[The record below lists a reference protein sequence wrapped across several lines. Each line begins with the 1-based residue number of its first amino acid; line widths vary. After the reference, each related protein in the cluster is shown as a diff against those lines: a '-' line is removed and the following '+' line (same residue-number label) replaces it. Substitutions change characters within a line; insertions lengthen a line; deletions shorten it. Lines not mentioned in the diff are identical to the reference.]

1 MELIF
6 VFLASAV
13 LGLLTRYLMPRRL
26 LTGAALIPTAV
37 TATACVLWEG
47 MLWEGM
53 LWVGLVASNP
63 LVSWLIALVGATVA
77 GIALNIWL
85 TRSRHAADQATLSR
99 AA

>member
-26 LTGAALIPTAV
+26 LTGAALVPTAV

-47 MLWEGM
+47 MLW
-53 LWVGLVASNP
+53 VGLVASIP
-63 LVSWLIALVGATVA
+63 LVSWLVVLVGATVA
-77 GIALNIWL
+77 GVALNIWL
-85 TRSRHAADQATLSR
+85 TRSRLAADHATLSR